1 MSHKS
6 HPLARPFALLTSE
19 RLPPTDQSMQ
29 SEWWR
34 GAIIHQIYP
43 RSFFDGNGDGTG
55 DIPGINAK
63 LDYLRSL
70 GIDAIWISPF
80 YKSPMRDF
88 GYDIADYRTVDPIFG
103 TNADFSTLI
112 AGAHQ
117 RGIKI
122 IIDLVLPH
130 TSDEHPWFKESRQ
143 NTSNPKA
150 DWYVWADPKPDGTPP
165 NNWLSVFG
173 GSAWQWDS
181 RRQQYYLHHFLR
193 SQPNLNWYH
202 RPVVDAM
209 FAEARFWL
217 EAGVDGFRLDAI
229 TTLVHDYELRD
240 NPARPV
246 GSRPLSFADSNNPF
260 SWQESIY
267 TRDQPLTLELL
278 AELRALV
285 DLYDDRY
292 LIGEIADVDMITVS
306 AKYTRT
312 GKHLHS
318 CYNFELMQLVFS
330 CGFLRSVIEKTESVL
345 GTGWTTWAMSNH
357 DNIRVVSRFGKLGQ
371 LSGDELSL
379 AKLLLGVLLSLRG
392 GACIYQGEELGLPQ
406 ADVPFEDL
414 QDPYGIE
421 FWPEF
426 KGRDGC
432 RTPIP
437 WTSDLP
443 NAGFSEAKPWLP
455 VAAPHKTLAVDIQEK
470 DPNSVLHFA
479 RQFLGWRKQHPAII
493 HGALALSSS
502 ADPIL
507 SFERAG
513 EEERILCV
521 FNVSNRETSTA
532 VTDGWR
538 LLEGHGFQSERA
550 GAELRLPAFGAA
562 FFRKVISN

>member
-1 MSHKS
+1 
-6 HPLARPFALLTSE
+6 
-19 RLPPTDQSMQ
+19 MQ
-29 SEWWR
+29 CEWWR
-34 GAIIHQIYP
+34 GAIIYQIYP

-55 DIPGINAK
+55 DMPGINAK

-88 GYDIADYRTVDPIFG
+88 GYDVADYRTVDPIFG
-103 TNADFSTLI
+103 TNSDFSNLI
-112 AGAHQ
+112 AGAHE
-117 RGIKI
+117 RGIKV

-143 NTSNPKA
+143 STSNPKA

-202 RPVVDAM
+202 RPVIDAM

-217 EAGVDGFRLDAI
+217 DAGVDGFRLDAI
-229 TTLVHDYELRD
+229 TTLVQDHELRD

-267 TRDQPLTLELL
+267 TRDQPHTLEIL
-278 AELRALV
+278 ARLRALV
-285 DLYDDRY
+285 DSYDDRY

-312 GKHLHS
+312 GSHLHS

-345 GTGWTTWAMSNH
+345 GAGWTTWAMSNH

-371 LSGDELSL
+371 LGGDERSL

-392 GACIYQGEELGLPQ
+392 GACLYQGEELGLPQ
-406 ADVPFEDL
+406 VDVAFEDL

-437 WTSDLP
+437 WTGDLP
-443 NAGFSEAKPWLP
+443 NAGFSKAKPWLP
-455 VAAPHKTLAVDIQEK
+455 VSPLHQVLAVDLQEK

-479 RQFLGWRKQHPAII
+479 RQFIAWRKQHPAIVF
-493 HGALALSSS
+493 GTLALAGSTE
-502 ADPIL
+502 PVL
-507 SFERAG
+507 SFERVS
-513 EEERILCV
+513 EDERILCV
-521 FNVSNRETSTA
+521 FNISNRETSTQ
-532 VTDGWR
+532 VTEGWR
-538 LLEGHGFQSERA
+538 PLEGHGFQSELVDDK
-550 GAELRLPAFGAA
+550 LRLPAFSAA
-562 FFRKVISN
+562 FFSAGIVDRRSSNQ

>member
-1 MSHKS
+1 
-6 HPLARPFALLTSE
+6 
-19 RLPPTDQSMQ
+19 MQ

-34 GAIIHQIYP
+34 GAIIYQIYP
-43 RSFFDGNGDGTG
+43 RSFFDANGDGTG

-63 LDYLRSL
+63 LDYIQAL
-70 GIDAIWISPF
+70 GVDAIWISPF

-88 GYDIADYRTVDPIFG
+88 GYDVADYRTVDPIFG
-103 TNADFSTLI
+103 TNADFGVLI
-112 AGAHQ
+112 AGAHE

-143 NTSNPKA
+143 SRDNPKA
-150 DWYVWADPKPDGTPP
+150 GWYVWADPKPDGTPP

-173 GSAWQWDS
+173 GSAWQWGS

-229 TTLVHDYELRD
+229 TSLVHDHDLRD

-246 GSRPLSFADSNNPF
+246 GSRPLLFADSNNPF

-267 TRDQPLTLELL
+267 TRDQPRTLELL
-278 AELRALV
+278 AELRTLV
-285 DLYDDRY
+285 DLYGDRY

-330 CGFLRSVIEKTESVL
+330 CAFLRGVIAKTESVL
-345 GTGWTTWAMSNH
+345 GEGWTTWAMSNH
-357 DNIRVVSRFGKLGQ
+357 DNIRVASRFGRLGQ
-371 LSGDELSL
+371 LSGDDRSL

-406 ADVPFEDL
+406 AEVPFEDL

-421 FWPEF
+421 FWPDF

-432 RTPIP
+432 RTPMP
-437 WTSDLP
+437 WTSNLP
-443 NAGFSEAKPWLP
+443 NAGFSNTKPWLP
-455 VAAPHKTLAVDIQEK
+455 VPAEHQALAVDGQEK
-470 DPNSVLHFA
+470 DPTSVLQFA
-479 RQFLGWRKQHPAII
+479 DQFLHWRKEHPALL
-493 HGALALSSS
+493 GGTLELATST
-502 ADPIL
+502 DPVL
-507 SFERAG
+507 AFERVW
-513 EEERILCV
+513 EQDRILCV
-521 FNVSNRETSTA
+521 FNLSNKEASVPVAER
-532 VTDGWR
+532 WR
-538 LLEGHGFQSERA
+538 GLEGHGFQAKRV
-550 GAELRLPAFGAA
+550 GTNLWLPAFGAG
-562 FFRKVISN
+562 FFGSK